1 MAVTHTYKFNVS
13 MSCSGCSGAIDRVL
27 KKLDGVESYEVSLEN
42 QTATVVAQEDLPYEK
57 VLQTIS
63 KTGKKVNTGEAD
75 GVSQS
80 VEVAAAA

>member
-1 MAVTHTYKFNVS
+1 MIANVYHQS
-13 MSCSGCSGAIDRVL
+13 T
-27 KKLDGVESYEVSLEN
+27 GVESYEVSLEN
-42 QTATVVAQEDLPYEK
+42 QTATIVAKDDLPYEK
-57 VLQTIS
+57 VLQTIA